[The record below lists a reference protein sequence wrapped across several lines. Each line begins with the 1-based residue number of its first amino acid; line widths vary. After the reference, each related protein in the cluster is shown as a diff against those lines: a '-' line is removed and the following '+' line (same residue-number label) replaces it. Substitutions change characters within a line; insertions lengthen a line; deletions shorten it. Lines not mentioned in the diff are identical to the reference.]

1 MGLLFRYRKEGGRV
15 ITTNDGDKKIMMIRV
30 SPYRGIISRIEGVG
44 PIIIWGKEDVD
55 THINDSEDDLIKK
68 TIEVLEEK

>member
-1 MGLLFRYRKEGGRV
+1 MKILFRYRKEGGRV
-15 ITTNDGDKKIMMIRV
+15 ITTNNGDKKIMVIRAGV
-30 SPYRGIISRIEGVG
+30 RGIISRIAGG
-44 PIIIWGKEDVD
+44 NPIIIWGREDVN